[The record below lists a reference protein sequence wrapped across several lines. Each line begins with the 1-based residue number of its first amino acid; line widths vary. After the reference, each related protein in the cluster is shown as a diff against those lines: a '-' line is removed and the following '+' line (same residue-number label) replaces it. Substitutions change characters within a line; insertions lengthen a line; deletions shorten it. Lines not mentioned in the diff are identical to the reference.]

1 MLSQADDTAVTGA
14 RVLVVDDD
22 EWNRRLLSRMLSEA
36 GYSVEMATS
45 GEEALAVLRRHS
57 TDLVLLD
64 VVMPGLNGIE
74 VCRRV
79 KAEPALRLTPVVL
92 VTGLDD
98 RANRIAGIEA
108 GADDFVQKPVDEIE
122 LCARARSLLR
132 VKRYTDDLDSAEAVI
147 VSLAQTIEARD
158 RYTEG
163 HCQRLARYAVALGE
177 QLGLHPSA
185 LATLE
190 RGGYLHDLGK
200 IAVPDAI
207 LLKPGPLT
215 AGERA
220 LIQQHPVTGDMLC
233 GNLSVLRTV
242 RPIVRHHHER
252 LDGSGYPDGLVG
264 DAIPLLAQIMG
275 VVDVFDALTTD
286 RTYRRSM
293 SVEQACAALIG
304 EVRAGWRRP
313 DLVEAFVTVVGG
325 GACELVPPSPRPAAP
340 RLGARTA

>member
-1 MLSQADDTAVTGA
+1 MSSMADDTTATGA

-22 EWNRRLLSRMLSEA
+22 EWNRRLLSRMLSEDGCA
-36 GYSVEMATS
+36 VEMAAS
-45 GEEALAVLRRHS
+45 GAAAFTVLQRGPV
-57 TDLVLLD
+57 DLVLLD

-74 VCRRV
+74 VCRRL
-79 KAEPALRLTPVVL
+79 KAEPATRLTPVVL

-108 GADDFVQKPVDEIE
+108 GADDFLQKPVDEVE
-122 LCARARSLLR
+122 LRARARSLLR

-147 VSLAQTIEARD
+147 VSLAQTVEARD
-158 RYTEG
+158 EYTDG

-177 QLGLHPSA
+177 HLGLRPPA

-200 IAVPDAI
+200 IAVPDGV
-207 LLKPGPLT
+207 LLKAGPLT
-215 AGERA
+215 AAERA
-220 LIQQHPVTGDMLC
+220 LIQLHPVTGDALC

-252 LDGSGYPDGLVG
+252 LDGSGYPDGLAG

-275 VVDVFDALTTD
+275 VVDVFDALTTE
-286 RTYRRSM
+286 RPYRHAMPVS
-293 SVEQACAALIG
+293 EACAELRA
-304 EVRAGWRRP
+304 EVRAGWRRS
-313 DLVEAFVTVVGG
+313 DLVEAFVQLVDEGMCDVVRTRTETGRRAAAGG
-325 GACELVPPSPRPAAP
+325 SA
-340 RLGARTA
+340 